1 MRGSY
6 CTSNWFYGL
15 IAVFYQSRH
24 LKDVKQLYLSHPL
37 ASLNPSQLYS
47 RIPALSILPAS
58 TTCGAGGIVRQ
69 PVLQFSVL
77 GLLALQVMII
87 I

>member
-24 LKDVKQLYLSHPL
+24 LKDVKQLHLSHPP
-37 ASLNPSQLYS
+37 ASLNPSATVCQLFEVAYF
-47 RIPALSILPAS
+47 
-58 TTCGAGGIVRQ
+58 CQKFG
-69 PVLQFSVL
+69 
-77 GLLALQVMII
+77 
-87 I
+87 

>member
-24 LKDVKQLYLSHPL
+24 LKDVKQLHLSHPP
-37 ASLNPSQLYS
+37 ASLNPSATVSVGGLVGPGSRRAQLH
-47 RIPALSILPAS
+47 A
-58 TTCGAGGIVRQ
+58 V
-69 PVLQFSVL
+69 
-77 GLLALQVMII
+77 
-87 I
+87 